1 MEATI
6 MQRSLIS
13 TVICATML
21 LSLAACTPEQD
32 ILDKD
37 IPESITVENRQ
48 AVNDTP
54 ETLKDV
60 GEISVSKCVVID
72 GKSYDLYRTFDDP
85 EKAME
90 NIKVKCASV
99 LELLKEKNLP
109 LRIFYLSD
117 RTWDDYRAAM
127 LGMLDDEERPEWY
140 NESNEE
146 YRALCAF
153 CDFYENIEKNEDIIK
168 YAKKFASAKGNAEKK
183 EAYDAIIANLPFTS
197 LPDAN
202 ESS

>member
-1 MEATI
+1 MRKLLCSILALF
-6 MQRSLIS
+6 MVL
-13 TVICATML
+13 TVIPVTAFADVIYYE
-21 LSLAACTPEQD
+21 S
-32 ILDKD
+32 
-37 IPESITVENRQ
+37 IPEVVAIESKRTVYNVP
-48 AVNDTP
+48 AI
-54 ETLKDV
+54 LKGV
-60 GEISVSKCVVID
+60 GKISVSKCVVID
-72 GKSYDLYRTFDDP
+72 GKSYDLYRTFDEP

-99 LELLKEKNLP
+99 LELLKEKNFP
-109 LRIFYLSD
+109 LRIFDLSD
-117 RTWDDYRAAM
+117 RTFDDYRAAM

-146 YRALCAF
+146 YRALYAF

-168 YAKKFASAKGNAEKK
+168 YAEKFASAKGNAEKR

-197 LPDAN
+197 LSDAN

>member
-1 MEATI
+1 

-13 TVICATML
+13 TVICAAML

-32 ILDKD
+32 IPDKD
-37 IPESITVENRQ
+37 IPESITVENKQ

-54 ETLKDV
+54 EILKDV

-109 LRIFYLSD
+109 LRIFDLSD

-146 YRALCAF
+146 YRALYAF

-168 YAKKFASAKGNAEKK
+168 YAEKFASAKGNAEKR

-197 LPDAN
+197 LTDAN

>member
-1 MEATI
+1 
-6 MQRSLIS
+6 MQRSLMS
-13 TVICATML
+13 TVICAAML
-21 LSLAACTPEQD
+21 LSLAACAPEQD
-32 ILDKD
+32 ILDED
-37 IPESITVENRQ
+37 IPGTITIENKQ
-48 AVNDTP
+48 EVNDTP
-54 ETLKDV
+54 EILKDV
-60 GEISVSKCVVID
+60 GEISVSLCVVID

-99 LELLKEKNLP
+99 LELLKETHFS
-109 LRIFYLSD
+109 LRIFDFSD

-127 LGMLDDEERPEWY
+127 LGMLDDEECPDWY

-146 YRALCAF
+146 YRALYAF

-168 YAKKFASAKGNAEKK
+168 YVEKFASAKDNAKKK
-183 EAYDAIIANLPFTS
+183 EAYNAIITNLPFTS
-197 LPDAN
+197 LTDAN

>member
-1 MEATI
+1 
-6 MQRSLIS
+6 
-13 TVICATML
+13 ML

-32 ILDKD
+32 IPDKD
-37 IPESITVENRQ
+37 IPESITVENKQ

-54 ETLKDV
+54 EILKDV
-60 GEISVSKCVVID
+60 GEISVSMCVVID

-85 EKAME
+85 EKVME

-109 LRIFYLSD
+109 LRIFDLSD

-183 EAYDAIIANLPFTS
+183 EAYDAIITNLPYTS
-197 LPDAN
+197 LSDAN

>member
-1 MEATI
+1 

-109 LRIFYLSD
+109 LRIFDLSD
-117 RTWDDYRAAM
+117 RTFDDYRAAM

-168 YAKKFASAKGNAEKK
+168 YADKFASAKGNAEKR

-197 LPDAN
+197 LTDAN

>member
-1 MEATI
+1 

-13 TVICATML
+13 TVICAAML

-37 IPESITVENRQ
+37 IPESITVENKQ

-54 ETLKDV
+54 EILKDV
-60 GEISVSKCVVID
+60 GEISVSMCVVID

-109 LRIFYLSD
+109 LRIFDLSD

-127 LGMLDDEERPEWY
+127 LGMLNDEERPEWY

-146 YRALCAF
+146 YRALYAF

-168 YAKKFASAKGNAEKK
+168 YAEKFASAKGNAEKR

>member
-1 MEATI
+1 
-6 MQRSLIS
+6 MQRRLMS
-13 TVICATML
+13 TVICAAML

-32 ILDKD
+32 IPDKD
-37 IPESITVENRQ
+37 IPESITVENKQ

-54 ETLKDV
+54 EILKDV
-60 GEISVSKCVVID
+60 GEISVSMCVVID
-72 GKSYDLYRTFDDP
+72 GKSYDLYRTFDEP

-109 LRIFYLSD
+109 LRIFDLSD
-117 RTWDDYRAAM
+117 RTFDDYRAAM

-146 YRALCAF
+146 YRALYAF

-168 YAKKFASAKGNAEKK
+168 YAEKFASAKGNAEKR

>member
-1 MEATI
+1 
-6 MQRSLIS
+6 MQRKLLS
-13 TVICATML
+13 TVICAAML
-21 LSLAACTPEQD
+21 LSLAACAPEQG
-32 ILDKD
+32 IPDKD
-37 IPESITVENRQ
+37 IPESITVENKQ
-48 AVNDTP
+48 AVSDTP
-54 ETLKDV
+54 EILKDV
-60 GEISVSKCVVID
+60 GEISVSKCIVID

-109 LRIFYLSD
+109 LRIFDLSD
-117 RTWDDYRAAM
+117 RTWDDYRDAM

-146 YRALCAF
+146 YRALYAF
-153 CDFYENIEKNEDIIK
+153 FDFYENIEKNEDIIK
-168 YAKKFASAKGNAEKK
+168 YAEKFASAKGNAGKK
-183 EAYDAIIANLPFTS
+183 EAYDAIIANLPYTS

-202 ESS
+202 GSS

>member
-1 MEATI
+1 
-6 MQRSLIS
+6 MQRRLMS
-13 TVICATML
+13 TVICAAML

-32 ILDKD
+32 IPDKD
-37 IPESITVENRQ
+37 IPESITVENKQ

-54 ETLKDV
+54 EILKDV

-109 LRIFYLSD
+109 LRIFDLSD

-146 YRALCAF
+146 YRALYAF

-168 YAKKFASAKGNAEKK
+168 YAEKFASAKGNAEKR

-197 LPDAN
+197 LTDAN

>member
-1 MEATI
+1 

-13 TVICATML
+13 TVICAAML

-32 ILDKD
+32 IMDKD
-37 IPESITVENRQ
+37 IPKTITVENKQ

-54 ETLKDV
+54 EILEDV
-60 GEISVSKCVVID
+60 GEISVSMCVVID
-72 GKSYDLYRTFDDP
+72 GKSYDLYRTFDEP

-90 NIKVKCASV
+90 NIKVKCVSV

-109 LRIFYLSD
+109 LRIFDFSD

-146 YRALCAF
+146 YRALYAF
-153 CDFYENIEKNEDIIK
+153 CDFYENIEKNEDITK
-168 YAKKFASAKGNAEKK
+168 YVEKFASAKGNAEKR
-183 EAYDAIIANLPFTS
+183 EAYDAIIANLPYTS
-197 LPDAN
+197 LSDAN

>member
-13 TVICATML
+13 TVICAAML

-54 ETLKDV
+54 EILKDV

-72 GKSYDLYRTFDDP
+72 GKSYDLYRTFDEP

-109 LRIFYLSD
+109 LRIFDLSD
-117 RTWDDYRAAM
+117 RTFDDYRAAM

-146 YRALCAF
+146 YRALYAF
-153 CDFYENIEKNEDIIK
+153 CDFYENIEKNEDITK
-168 YAKKFASAKGNAEKK
+168 YAEKFASAKGNAEKK

-197 LPDAN
+197 LTDAN

>member
-1 MEATI
+1 

-13 TVICATML
+13 TVICAAML
-21 LSLAACTPEQD
+21 LSLAACAPEQD
-32 ILDKD
+32 IPDKD
-37 IPESITVENRQ
+37 IPESITVENKQ

-54 ETLKDV
+54 EILKDV

-109 LRIFYLSD
+109 LRIFDLSD

-146 YRALCAF
+146 YRALYAF

-168 YAKKFASAKGNAEKK
+168 YAEKFASAKGNAEKR

>member
-1 MEATI
+1 

-13 TVICATML
+13 TVICAAML

-37 IPESITVENRQ
+37 IPESITVENKQ

-54 ETLKDV
+54 EILKDV
-60 GEISVSKCVVID
+60 GEISVSMCVVID

-109 LRIFYLSD
+109 LRIFDLSD

-127 LGMLDDEERPEWY
+127 LGMLNDEERPEWY

-146 YRALCAF
+146 YRALYAF

-168 YAKKFASAKGNAEKK
+168 YAEKFASAKGNAEKK
-183 EAYDAIIANLPFTS
+183 EAYDAIITNLPYTS

>member
-1 MEATI
+1 
-6 MQRSLIS
+6 MQRRLMS
-13 TVICATML
+13 TVICAAML

-32 ILDKD
+32 IPDKD
-37 IPESITVENRQ
+37 IPESITVENKQ

-54 ETLKDV
+54 EILEDV
-60 GEISVSKCVVID
+60 GEISVSMCVVID
-72 GKSYDLYRTFDDP
+72 GKSYDLYRTFDEP

-99 LELLKEKNLP
+99 LELLKEKNFP
-109 LRIFYLSD
+109 LRIFDFSD
-117 RTWDDYRAAM
+117 RTFDDYRAAM

-146 YRALCAF
+146 YRALYAF

-183 EAYDAIIANLPFTS
+183 EAYDAIITNLPYTS